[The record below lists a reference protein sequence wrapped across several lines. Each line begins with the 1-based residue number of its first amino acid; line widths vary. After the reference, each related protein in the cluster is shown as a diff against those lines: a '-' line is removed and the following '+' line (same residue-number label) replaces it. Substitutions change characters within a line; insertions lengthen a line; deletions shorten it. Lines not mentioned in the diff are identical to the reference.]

1 MHGKTEKT
9 TPWGGSVRG
18 GKHPQPSPSPQKEPL
33 ALDSP
38 GSAPHA
44 KLLTLPVACLLA
56 MEFFER
62 MAYYA
67 TVFNFTPYSVTMLG
81 YSVNAGNAVLQG
93 FWALTPLSALTG
105 SYFGDQRWGRRKTVG
120 IFGIVYI
127 VALAVIALSSSP
139 LVFQPFPTQP
149 TTAAQVLFLFGLFLM
164 AMGYG
169 GVKSNASS
177 LVADTALGRIF
188 ENPSLRS
195 FSSSYVDS
203 EEVDGPT
210 LRPRNVEEGVA
221 LPHGANGC
229 NGNSHEGK
237 TMNADTATGE
247 VTLQFSP
254 SKGVIA
260 PVWDPVVRGEG
271 VAAHSGGDG
280 HSNLD
285 PHPLP
290 SEGAPLLDGDAKA
303 EMERALTSSLFRWYY
318 WTFNCGALIGSMV
331 SPFLL
336 LLDPRTIPSRQNGN
350 QVSGYYIANWCACG
364 ATVIGFIIF
373 FLQYRRYQQTSAK
386 ANLLDFFKQIG
397 VSIRSVCQKSCSR
410 SLSTGEEGPESEVEG
425 LTSGSSSASPLQSLS
440 TQEINVK
447 GTKTVLAVFSVLP
460 FYWLVANQYAGN
472 LVLQASWLNL
482 PTDFQPELFSNVNTI
497 SSLVFLPILDR
508 LILPRV
514 VGNGKRASSVR
525 RMILGCLACVVG
537 LVWCGSLQVA
547 ILQRGSVDDNA
558 NYTLYPGQ
566 TMINAAWLLPPYI
579 LQGIAS
585 VLVDTTAIETG
596 YLLAPKSMKSF
607 VHALYLLC
615 SSASG
620 FLGLAI
626 APVVLPSTFMYVFFG
641 LALVLALVAALFD
654 RFVYPVE
661 MAAVC
666 ALPRRR

>member
-1 MHGKTEKT
+1 MT
-9 TPWGGSVRG
+9 T
-18 GKHPQPSPSPQKEPL
+18 SP
-33 ALDSP
+33 
-38 GSAPHA
+38 HV

-67 TVFNFTPYSVTMLG
+67 TVFNFTSYSVTMLG
-81 YSVNAGNAVLQG
+81 YSVNEGNAVLQG

-120 IFGIVYI
+120 IFGVVYI
-127 VALAVIALSSSP
+127 AALGVIALSSSP
-139 LVFQPFPTQP
+139 LVFEPFPTQP
-149 TTAAQVLFLFGLFLM
+149 TTAAQVLFLVGLFMM

-195 FSSSYVDS
+195 FTSSYVESDDA
-203 EEVDGPT
+203 DGPT
-210 LRPRNVEEGVA
+210 LKSRNVEEGGVQ
-221 LPHGANGC
+221 PCSNGC
-229 NGNSHEGK
+229 CGGHDGDKKESCG
-237 TMNADTATGE
+237 ATEE

-254 SKGVIA
+254 SKGVLA
-260 PVWDPVVRGEG
+260 PVWDPVAPGRGE
-271 VAAHSGGDG
+271 ADAPNGGTLTSKPSDG
-280 HSNLD
+280 
-285 PHPLP
+285 
-290 SEGAPLLDGDAKA
+290 ECLLDSEAKA

-336 LLDPRTIPSRQNGN
+336 LLDPRVIPSRQNGN
-350 QVSGYYIANWCACG
+350 QVSGYYVANWCACG
-364 ATVIGFIIF
+364 ATVVGFVIF

-386 ANLLDFFKQIG
+386 ANLLDFFKQLG
-397 VSIRSVCQKSCSR
+397 VSIRGFCRKRCSR
-410 SLSTGEEGPESEVEG
+410 SLTSEEGPESEAEG
-425 LTSGSSSASPLQSLS
+425 LTSSSATGNATRLLS

-482 PTDFQPELFSNVNTI
+482 PNDFQPELFSNVNTI

-508 LILPRV
+508 CILPRV

-626 APVVLPSTFMYVFFG
+626 SPVVLPSTFMYVFFG
-641 LALVLALVAALFD
+641 LALVLAVVAALFD
-654 RFVYPVE
+654 RLVYPVE
-661 MAAVC
+661 MAAVS
-666 ALPRRR
+666 ALPRRK